1 MIYDD
6 IQRLISYALK
16 NELIAQEDIYVIRNQ
31 LMEVFQLDIQKL
43 RKKIFRTL
51 FAARWAEFLS
61 RCCLTQAYSRG
72 MNRAEKLLTG
82 FCTLLQSE
90 ERYEK
95 I

>member
-6 IQRLISYALK
+6 IQRLIRYALK

-31 LMEVFQLDIQKL
+31 LMEVFQL
-43 RKKIFRTL
+43 
-51 FAARWAEFLS
+51 
-61 RCCLTQAYSRG
+61 
-72 MNRAEKLLTG
+72 TG